1 MSFNPETEMTTAEN
15 VTSEAAAEPAAAKSR
30 KQLVQEMLSHWNAN
44 LEHTIAEETS
54 SGYLE
59 LSAAHPGGLA
69 QLYGG
74 RPTRLSNLV
83 REPRAL
89 SHCRIRAREVLSASR
104 DRESRYGSAPVYLA
118 IGTASWRQG
127 GTLGAAW
134 ERAASKSA
142 SSTTKMSATAAT
154 AVNAESDLSSSEDTA
169 QEQAADS
176 AVYDIEKVRAS
187 EPRTITGPALLCP
200 VELSLTADEDVLITL
215 DSAVEVW
222 PPLEA
227 ALREK
232 GEQAEIVSILQ
243 GLQAEVAFSP
253 TNALHELRR
262 LGLRHLLGFDLYDSL
277 TVGQYLHPLS
287 NLVKDFALNQDLL
300 EQSDVTAA
308 LCGDV
313 EAAGKVLSPLPQPVL
328 TDRDPLAEHGIGDLD
343 PAQHNVLDA
352 VASGANLLLDAP
364 PESEKTS
371 TVAAIL
377 ADAASAGRTIAY
389 VPGARRR
396 LQQVLGYLNRLGLE
410 SLTLDLSSRSRW
422 RDLIPAKLLESLNA
436 PEESEDPAADE
447 ATIKMRN
454 ELTQVRS
461 QLGGYMEQ
469 LHRKRDPWQVSA
481 YDALQVLADLTSMK
495 PGPRTKVRFD
505 LETLHRIASDGA
517 KRAQELLAQAAKE
530 GIFSQTRATNPWHSV
545 VISSPEM
552 VDTAVEGV
560 NQLAGRMLP
569 QVRADIDRAQK
580 ETGLLRAKNLNQWH
594 DQLRMLDGLREAMD
608 VFKPQIF
615 ERSAADMVI
624 ATATKK
630 WRKERALNMKESQR
644 RRLIKQAK
652 DMVRPGRKVEDLHR
666 ELIRVQQQR
675 RIWREY
681 SPAGGW
687 PVLPGRLD
695 QMQKAEEALRGHI
708 TRLQPFFSTGFGD
721 LMQMPLDE
729 LASLLDN
736 LSQDEQGAERLPQR
750 VAILKELH
758 DLGLD
763 ELVDDLRERRVPFD
777 LLRAELDLSW
787 WASALAEM
795 LRLDDRLAHFDG
807 ERLAELSARLRELDL
822 AQVNSLSEQVLRQV
836 RHQVAKLVG
845 TQSETVSDLEQ
856 VLKDARSDLPE
867 VIGQFPIVERLR
879 PIRAIP
885 PVLVPQI
892 LGNDH
897 PVDLLVLDGVENTDL
912 AEVIPAIARA
922 KQVVVVGDVRRSEQ
936 GTISEFA
943 GIFPQLTAP
952 PTRSRVNEWV
962 ASFLADHDY
971 GRDVMPVTVPRPS
984 RPVTLTVVDGRGM
997 PAPGAQCVE
1006 TSSQEV
1012 EEVVRQVCLHAQ
1024 TQSKESLGVVAL
1036 TVKHARRI
1044 SAAIMSEVARNPQ
1057 LDKFLGSQQE
1067 EPFVIVDAA
1076 GAAGLRRDHVILS
1089 VGFAKTPHGQVLH
1102 DFGVISAAD
1111 GTALLVDAVSMVRK
1125 ELSLV
1130 SSMAPEA
1137 IDPQRLHHPGSQM
1150 LYDLLQAARAEAQTV
1165 GPVEAAQA
1173 MGEEESQPDRL
1184 LLDLAERL
1192 YSVGLTV
1199 IPNLGPKN
1207 GMRIP
1212 LAIGHPDYPDE
1223 LLVAVLT
1230 DNPDYVAEKSL
1241 RRRERHWRQRLKEY
1255 GWVVSIVYSTAV
1267 FMDPAV
1273 QAQQLLDL
1281 VVDVVEERKKAQA
1294 QRQAV
1299 AAPAPAASPAPAVAV
1314 APLPASSP
1322 VSQQRAS
1329 EGNRSVQRP
1338 AISRGLPL
1346 TAYGDDQLD
1355 DLLAWIRSDDKTRSV
1370 EEEVDLLFSELGL
1383 QRRDGQVETILKNVV
1398 TRNA

>member
-1 MSFNPETEMTTAEN
+1 MNSSESADETLAME
-15 VTSEAAAEPAAAKSR
+15 EAPASSG
-30 KQLVQEMLSHWNAN
+30 KQLVEAALSNWSAN
-44 LEHTIAEETS
+44 LERTIAEETAS
-54 SGYLE
+54 AYLE

-104 DRESRYGSAPVYLA
+104 DREARYGSGPVYLA

-134 ERAASKSA
+134 DRAANQAA
-142 SSTTKMSATAAT
+142 SSVTKISAAA
-154 AVNAESDLSSSEDTA
+154 ASALSADNNATNSENTSEDA
-169 QEQAADS
+169 GENS
-176 AVYDIEKVRAS
+176 AVYDIEKVHAS

-200 VELSLTADEDVLITL
+200 VELSLTADEDVLLTL
-215 DSAVEVW
+215 DNVVEVW

-243 GLQAEVAFSP
+243 GLQADEAFSP

-262 LGLRHLLGFDLYDSL
+262 LGMIHLLGFDLYDSL

-287 NLVKDFALNQDLL
+287 NLVKDYALNKELL
-300 EQSDVTAA
+300 AQSQVTAA

-313 EAAGKVLSPLPQPVL
+313 EAAGAVLSPLPEPVL
-328 TDRDPLAEHGIGDLD
+328 SDRDPVAEHGVGDLD
-343 PAQHNVLDA
+343 PAQHNILDA

-364 PESEKTS
+364 PESEITS
-371 TVAAIL
+371 TVTAIL

-396 LQQVLGYLNRLGLE
+396 LQQVLSALDRLGLE
-410 SLTLDLSSRSRW
+410 GLTLDLSDRSRW
-422 RDLIPAKLLESLNA
+422 NDVVPAKLLESLNSPIESIEA
-436 PEESEDPAADE
+436 EEAE
-447 ATIKMRN
+447 ATNKMRH

-505 LETLHRIASDGA
+505 LETLHHIAADGA
-517 KRAQELLAQAAKE
+517 KRAQELLAEAEKE
-530 GIFSQTRATNPWHSV
+530 GIFAQTRATNPWYSV
-545 VISSPEM
+545 VVSSPEM

-560 NQLAGRMLP
+560 SQLAGRTLP

-580 ETGLLRAKNLNQWH
+580 ETGLRRATTLNQWH

-630 WRKERALNMKESQR
+630 WRQERALNMKNSQR
-644 RRLIKQAK
+644 RHLIKQAK
-652 DMVRPGRKVEDLHR
+652 DLVRPGRRVEDLHR

-681 SPAGGW
+681 SPGGGW

-695 QMQKAEEALRGHI
+695 QMQKAEEALRSHI
-708 TRLQPFFSTGFGD
+708 SRLQPFFSTGFGD
-721 LMQMPLDE
+721 LAEMPLDD
-729 LASLLDN
+729 LASLMDS
-736 LSQDEQGAERLPQR
+736 LSADEKGAERLPQR
-750 VAILKELH
+750 VSLLKELH

-763 ELVDDLRERRVPFD
+763 ELVNDLRERRVSRE
-777 LLRAELDLSW
+777 LLRTELDLAW

-807 ERLAELSARLRELDL
+807 ERLRELSTRLRQLDL
-822 AQVNSLSEQVLRQV
+822 QQVNSLAGQVLRQV
-836 RHQVAKLVG
+836 RRQIAKLVDS
-845 TQSETVSDLEQ
+845 QSETVSDLEH
-856 VLKDARSDLPE
+856 VLTEARTDLPE
-867 VIGQFPIVERLR
+867 VIGQFPIVERMR
-879 PIRAIP
+879 PIRMIP

-897 PVDLLVLDGVENTDL
+897 PVDLLVLDGVENADL

-922 KQVVVVGDVRRSEQ
+922 EQVVVVGDVRRSEQ
-936 GTISEFA
+936 GTISDFA

-962 ASFLADHDY
+962 AAFLADHDY
-971 GRDVMPVTVPRPS
+971 GRDMMPVTVPRPS

-1012 EEVVRQVCLHAQ
+1012 EEVVRQVCLHAELQ
-1024 TQSKESLGVVAL
+1024 PKDSLGVVAL
-1036 TVKHARRI
+1036 TVKHAQRI
-1044 SAAIMSEVARNPQ
+1044 SAAIMSEVARNPK
-1057 LDKFLGSQQE
+1057 LDKFLGRNQE

-1102 DFGVISAAD
+1102 DFGVISAME

-1125 ELSLV
+1125 ELSLI

-1137 IDPQRLHHPGSQM
+1137 IDPQRLHTAGSRM
-1150 LYDLLQAARAEAQTV
+1150 LYDLLQAARAQAQTV
-1165 GPVEAAQA
+1165 GPVQAAQA
-1173 MGEEESQPDRL
+1173 MDEEESQPDRL

-1241 RRRERHWRQRLKEY
+1241 RRRERHWPDRLKEY
-1255 GWVVSIVYSTAV
+1255 GWVVSVVYSTAV
-1267 FMDPAV
+1267 FMDPAA
-1273 QAQQLLDL
+1273 QAQRLLDL

-1294 QRQAV
+1294 RREAA
-1299 AAPAPAASPAPAVAV
+1299 AAPAPAPEPAAP
-1314 APLPASSP
+1314 PLPASSP
-1322 VSQQRAS
+1322 APQAAIS
-1329 EGNRSVQRP
+1329 EKDRP
-1338 AISRGLPL
+1338 ASRPRLSRGLPL

-1355 DLLAWIRSDDKTRSV
+1355 DLLAWIRSDGKKRSV
-1370 EEEVDLLFSELGL
+1370 EEEVDLLFGELGL
-1383 QRRDGQVETILKNVV
+1383 LRRDTQVETILKNVV
-1398 TRNA
+1398 TRNH

>member
-1 MSFNPETEMTTAEN
+1 MVSYNPETNMNSTETADSEAQPVKSA
-15 VTSEAAAEPAAAKSR
+15 VTSREELIDEALTRWS
-30 KQLVQEMLSHWNAN
+30 AN
-44 LEHTIAEETS
+44 LEQIIAEETA
-54 SGYLE
+54 SGNLE

-89 SHCRIRAREVLSASR
+89 SHCRIRAREVLSAAR
-104 DRESRYGSAPVYLA
+104 DRESRYGSGPVYLA

-127 GTLGAAW
+127 GSLGAAW
-134 ERAASKSA
+134 DRASVNGASSATKTSAAAASTL
-142 SSTTKMSATAAT
+142 SSTGVS
-154 AVNAESDLSSSEDTA
+154 NEDTP
-169 QEQAADS
+169 QPDDTES

-200 VELSLTADEDVLITL
+200 VEISLTADEDVLLTL
-215 DSAVEVW
+215 DTAVEVW

-232 GEQAEIVSILQ
+232 GEQGEIVSILQ
-243 GLQAEVAFSP
+243 GLQTEVAFSP

-287 NLVKDFALNQDLL
+287 NLVKDFSLNKDLL
-300 EQSDVTAA
+300 QHSPVVAA

-313 EAAGKVLSPLPQPVL
+313 QAAGAVLSPLPDPVV
-328 TDRDPLAEHGIGDLD
+328 TDRDPLAEHGVGDLD

-364 PESEKTS
+364 PESEVTS

-377 ADAASAGRTIAY
+377 ADGASAGRTIAY

-396 LQQVLGYLNRLGLE
+396 LQQVFAVLGRLGLD
-410 SLTLDLSSRSRW
+410 SLTLDLSNRSRW
-422 RDLIPAKLLESLNA
+422 RDIVPAKLLETLGTA
-436 PEESEDPAADE
+436 VPAIDSEAGAA
-447 ATIKMRN
+447 TTQMRN
-454 ELTQVRS
+454 ELSQIRS

-469 LHRKRDPWQVSA
+469 LHCKRDPWQVSA
-481 YDALQVLADLTSMK
+481 YDALQVLADLTAMK

-505 LETLHRIASDGA
+505 LETLHHIAADGA
-517 KRAQELLAQAAKE
+517 KRVQELLAQAQRE
-530 GIFSQTRATNPWHSV
+530 GIFSQTRATNPWYSV
-545 VISSPEM
+545 VVSSPEM
-552 VDTAVEGV
+552 VDTAVDGV
-560 NQLAGRMLP
+560 NQLAGRTLP
-569 QVRADIDRAQK
+569 QVRADIDRTQK
-580 ETGLLRAKNLNQWH
+580 ETGLRRATTLNQWH
-594 DQLRMLDGLREAMD
+594 DQLKMLDGLREAMD
-608 VFKPQIF
+608 VFKPQVF

-644 RRLIKQAK
+644 RHLVKQAK

-681 SPAGGW
+681 SPGGGW

-695 QMQKAEEALRGHI
+695 QMQKAEEALRTHLSQ
-708 TRLQPFFSTGFGD
+708 LQPFFSTGFGD
-721 LMQMPLDE
+721 LSEMPLDK
-729 LASLLDN
+729 LASLMDS
-736 LSQDEQGAERLPQR
+736 LSADEKGAQRLPQR

-758 DLGLD
+758 DFGVD
-763 ELVDDLRERRVPFD
+763 ELVEDLRARRVPAD
-777 LLRAELDLSW
+777 LVRMELDLAW

-807 ERLAELSARLRELDL
+807 EHLEELAASLRELDL
-822 AQVNSLSEQVLRQV
+822 AQVNSLSAQVLEHIQR
-836 RHQVAKLVG
+836 QVAKLVESQ
-845 TQSETVSDLEQ
+845 TENIADLEQ
-856 VLKDARSDLPE
+856 VLKDARTDLPE
-867 VIGQFPIVERLR
+867 IIGQFPIVERLR

-885 PVLVPQI
+885 PVMIPQI

-897 PVDLLVLDGVENTDL
+897 PVDLLVLDGIENANL
-912 AEVIPAIARA
+912 AEVIPAVARA

-936 GTISEFA
+936 GTVSDFA

-962 ASFLADHDY
+962 ASFLAEHNY

-997 PAPGAQCVE
+997 PAIGAQCVE

-1012 EEVVRQVCLHAQ
+1012 EEVVRQVCQHAANQ
-1024 TQSKESLGVVAL
+1024 PKESLGVVAL
-1036 TVKHARRI
+1036 TVKHAQRI
-1044 SAAIMSEVARNPQ
+1044 SAAIMSEVARNPE
-1057 LDKFLGSQQE
+1057 LDKFLANNPE

-1089 VGFAKTPHGQVLH
+1089 IGFAKTPHGQVLH
-1102 DFGVISAAD
+1102 NFGVISAAD
-1111 GTALLVDAVSMVRK
+1111 GTALLVDALSMVRK
-1125 ELSLV
+1125 ELSLI
-1130 SSMAPEA
+1130 SSISPQA
-1137 IDPQRLHHPGSQM
+1137 IDSQRLHSAGSKM
-1150 LYDLLQAARAEAQTV
+1150 LYDLLQAARSQSQTV
-1165 GPVEAAQA
+1165 GPVQAAQA

-1241 RRRERHWRQRLKEY
+1241 RRRERHWLDRLKEY
-1255 GWVVSIVYSTAV
+1255 GWVVSMVYSTAV
-1267 FMDPAV
+1267 FMDPAA
-1273 QAQQLLDL
+1273 QAQRLLDL

-1294 QRQAV
+1294 QRQV
-1299 AAPAPAASPAPAVAV
+1299 AASPVPAGEPAVQ
-1314 APLPASSP
+1314 APSAELSPAAAPMPEEDDAPNRP
-1322 VSQQRAS
+1322 VK
-1329 EGNRSVQRP
+1329 RP
-1338 AISRGLPL
+1338 PLSRGLPL

-1355 DLLAWIRSDDKTRSV
+1355 DLLAWIRSDSKGRSLD
-1370 EEEVDLLFSELGL
+1370 EEVDLLFAELGL
-1383 QRRDGQVETILKNVV
+1383 QRRDSQVDAILSNVV
-1398 TRNA
+1398 KRNS